1 MKKVLKMVNAFGVWL
16 AFSAGKA
23 FQEALEGHTSLT
35 RMLVIL
41 VTGMIGTVLALLKP
55 PKP

>member
-1 MKKVLKMVNAFGVWL
+1 MKKVTKVVNAFGVWL

-23 FQEALEGHTSLT
+23 FQEALEGHTSLI

-41 VTGMIGTVLALLKP
+41 LTGLIGTILALLKP
-55 PKP
+55 RL